1 MNAEVYK
8 KIDMEYS
15 SKHQEYSSRT
25 PINTK
30 KPTKITP
37 IVPKLRSEIHNSMNM
52 FNEQNV
58 AWNKNQ

>member
-30 KPTKITP
+30 KTHQNYSNSTKI
-37 IVPKLRSEIHNSMNM
+37 
-52 FNEQNV
+52 
-58 AWNKNQ
+58 NKWYTQQYEYV

>member
-8 KIDMEYS
+8 NIDMDYS

-30 KPTKITP
+30 KPTRIAPT
-37 IVPKLRSEIHNSMNM
+37 IPKLISDIHNSMNM
-52 FNEQNV
+52 FSEQNV
-58 AWNKNQ
+58 S

>member
-8 KIDMEYS
+8 NIDMEYS

-30 KPTKITP
+30 KTTRIAPTI
-37 IVPKLRSEIHNSMNM
+37 PKLISDIHNSMNM
-52 FNEQNV
+52 FSEQNV
-58 AWNKNQ
+58 S

>member
-1 MNAEVYK
+1 MNAEVHK

-37 IVPKLRSEIHNSMNM
+37 IIPKLISDIHNSMNM

-58 AWNKNQ
+58 S